1 MMSAARQLSKGN
13 LGLSENSMASSVLG
27 AMSKK
32 SAEARPNSSG
42 SPASEVP
49 TNGQK
54 TPIAPLP
61 SLPLTSG
68 IVTSKKEQNG
78 GTAPPPFNRK
88 RHDSQASET
97 STVSGTT
104 ISSAT
109 SAVKRV
115 ELPKDN
121 DEINQDQDKKEE
133 EDGELK
139 TEVGFEGDV
148 DTMKDLRK
156 TFAGIFG

>member
-1 MMSAARQLSKGN
+1 MICAQ
-13 LGLSENSMASSVLG
+13 
-27 AMSKK
+27 
-32 SAEARPNSSG
+32 
-42 SPASEVP
+42 
-49 TNGQK
+49 
-54 TPIAPLP
+54 
-61 SLPLTSG
+61 
-68 IVTSKKEQNG
+68 
-78 GTAPPPFNRK
+78 PPFFYEKTLIKNRQITTNNSIK
-88 RHDSQASET
+88 LFSASET

-121 DEINQDQDKKEE
+121 DDTNQDQDKKEE

-139 TEVGFEGDV
+139 AEVGFEGDV

>member
-1 MMSAARQLSKGN
+1 MRARFFYEILKKKNSTKTHKIN
-13 LGLSENSMASSVLG
+13 TNKITTSNSMKLFS
-27 AMSKK
+27 
-32 SAEARPNSSG
+32 
-42 SPASEVP
+42 
-49 TNGQK
+49 
-54 TPIAPLP
+54 
-61 SLPLTSG
+61 
-68 IVTSKKEQNG
+68 
-78 GTAPPPFNRK
+78 
-88 RHDSQASET
+88 ASET

-115 ELPKDN
+115 ELPKDKPDDTN
-121 DEINQDQDKKEE
+121 DDQKEE
-133 EDGELK
+133 EDGEMK

>member
-1 MMSAARQLSKGN
+1 MKKNHLKKTRQITTS
-13 LGLSENSMASSVLG
+13 NSMKLFS
-27 AMSKK
+27 
-32 SAEARPNSSG
+32 
-42 SPASEVP
+42 
-49 TNGQK
+49 
-54 TPIAPLP
+54 
-61 SLPLTSG
+61 
-68 IVTSKKEQNG
+68 
-78 GTAPPPFNRK
+78 
-88 RHDSQASET
+88 ASET

-121 DEINQDQDKKEE
+121 DDTNDQDKKEE

>member
-1 MMSAARQLSKGN
+1 MKLLS
-13 LGLSENSMASSVLG
+13 
-27 AMSKK
+27 
-32 SAEARPNSSG
+32 
-42 SPASEVP
+42 
-49 TNGQK
+49 
-54 TPIAPLP
+54 
-61 SLPLTSG
+61 
-68 IVTSKKEQNG
+68 
-78 GTAPPPFNRK
+78 
-88 RHDSQASET
+88 ASET

-121 DEINQDQDKKEE
+121 DDTNQDQDKKED

-139 TEVGFEGDV
+139 AEVGFEGDV

>member
-1 MMSAARQLSKGN
+1 MRATAFFYEKKPKKTRQITTN
-13 LGLSENSMASSVLG
+13 NSVKLFS
-27 AMSKK
+27 
-32 SAEARPNSSG
+32 
-42 SPASEVP
+42 
-49 TNGQK
+49 
-54 TPIAPLP
+54 
-61 SLPLTSG
+61 
-68 IVTSKKEQNG
+68 
-78 GTAPPPFNRK
+78 
-88 RHDSQASET
+88 ASET

-121 DEINQDQDKKEE
+121 DDTNQDQDKKEE

-139 TEVGFEGDV
+139 AEVGFEGDV

>member
-1 MMSAARQLSKGN
+1 MKKNRQITTS
-13 LGLSENSMASSVLG
+13 NSMKLLS
-27 AMSKK
+27 
-32 SAEARPNSSG
+32 
-42 SPASEVP
+42 
-49 TNGQK
+49 
-54 TPIAPLP
+54 
-61 SLPLTSG
+61 
-68 IVTSKKEQNG
+68 
-78 GTAPPPFNRK
+78 
-88 RHDSQASET
+88 ASET

-121 DEINQDQDKKEE
+121 DDTNQDQDKKEE

-139 TEVGFEGDV
+139 AEVGFEGDV

>member
-1 MMSAARQLSKGN
+1 MKLFS
-13 LGLSENSMASSVLG
+13 
-27 AMSKK
+27 
-32 SAEARPNSSG
+32 
-42 SPASEVP
+42 
-49 TNGQK
+49 
-54 TPIAPLP
+54 
-61 SLPLTSG
+61 
-68 IVTSKKEQNG
+68 
-78 GTAPPPFNRK
+78 
-88 RHDSQASET
+88 ASET

-121 DEINQDQDKKEE
+121 DDTNDQDKKEE

-139 TEVGFEGDV
+139 AEVGFEGDV

>member
-1 MMSAARQLSKGN
+1 M
-13 LGLSENSMASSVLG
+13 
-27 AMSKK
+27 
-32 SAEARPNSSG
+32 
-42 SPASEVP
+42 
-49 TNGQK
+49 
-54 TPIAPLP
+54 
-61 SLPLTSG
+61 
-68 IVTSKKEQNG
+68 
-78 GTAPPPFNRK
+78 
-88 RHDSQASET
+88 
-97 STVSGTT
+97 SGTT

-121 DEINQDQDKKEE
+121 DEPNQDQDKKEE

-139 TEVGFEGDV
+139 AEVGFEGDV

>member
-1 MMSAARQLSKGN
+1 MKLFS
-13 LGLSENSMASSVLG
+13 
-27 AMSKK
+27 
-32 SAEARPNSSG
+32 
-42 SPASEVP
+42 
-49 TNGQK
+49 
-54 TPIAPLP
+54 
-61 SLPLTSG
+61 
-68 IVTSKKEQNG
+68 
-78 GTAPPPFNRK
+78 
-88 RHDSQASET
+88 ASET

-121 DEINQDQDKKEE
+121 DDTKDQDKKDE

>member
-1 MMSAARQLSKGN
+1 MKLFS
-13 LGLSENSMASSVLG
+13 
-27 AMSKK
+27 
-32 SAEARPNSSG
+32 
-42 SPASEVP
+42 
-49 TNGQK
+49 
-54 TPIAPLP
+54 
-61 SLPLTSG
+61 
-68 IVTSKKEQNG
+68 
-78 GTAPPPFNRK
+78 
-88 RHDSQASET
+88 ASET

-109 SAVKRV
+109 SAVKRI

-121 DEINQDQDKKEE
+121 DDTKGPDTNDQDKKEV

>member
-1 MMSAARQLSKGN
+1 MKLFS
-13 LGLSENSMASSVLG
+13 
-27 AMSKK
+27 
-32 SAEARPNSSG
+32 
-42 SPASEVP
+42 
-49 TNGQK
+49 
-54 TPIAPLP
+54 
-61 SLPLTSG
+61 
-68 IVTSKKEQNG
+68 
-78 GTAPPPFNRK
+78 
-88 RHDSQASET
+88 ASET

-115 ELPKDN
+115 ELPKDKPDDTN
-121 DEINQDQDKKEE
+121 DDQKEE
-133 EDGELK
+133 EDGEMK

>member
-1 MMSAARQLSKGN
+1 MKFYEKTTTKKTRQITTS
-13 LGLSENSMASSVLG
+13 NSMKLFS
-27 AMSKK
+27 
-32 SAEARPNSSG
+32 
-42 SPASEVP
+42 
-49 TNGQK
+49 
-54 TPIAPLP
+54 
-61 SLPLTSG
+61 
-68 IVTSKKEQNG
+68 
-78 GTAPPPFNRK
+78 
-88 RHDSQASET
+88 ASET

-121 DEINQDQDKKEE
+121 DDTNDQDKKEE

>member
-1 MMSAARQLSKGN
+1 M
-13 LGLSENSMASSVLG
+13 
-27 AMSKK
+27 
-32 SAEARPNSSG
+32 
-42 SPASEVP
+42 
-49 TNGQK
+49 
-54 TPIAPLP
+54 
-61 SLPLTSG
+61 
-68 IVTSKKEQNG
+68 
-78 GTAPPPFNRK
+78 
-88 RHDSQASET
+88 
-97 STVSGTT
+97 SGTT

-121 DEINQDQDKKEE
+121 DDTNQDQDKKEE

-139 TEVGFEGDV
+139 AEVGFEGDV

>member
-1 MMSAARQLSKGN
+1 MKLFS
-13 LGLSENSMASSVLG
+13 
-27 AMSKK
+27 
-32 SAEARPNSSG
+32 
-42 SPASEVP
+42 ASETSTVSDTTISCAP
-49 TNGQK
+49 SAVKMVELPKDIFFYMRATAFFLWKKNLKKTRQITTNNSVK
-54 TPIAPLP
+54 LF
-61 SLPLTSG
+61 S
-68 IVTSKKEQNG
+68 
-78 GTAPPPFNRK
+78 
-88 RHDSQASET
+88 ASET

-121 DEINQDQDKKEE
+121 DEPTNQDQDKKED

-139 TEVGFEGDV
+139 AEVGFEGDV

>member
-1 MMSAARQLSKGN
+1 MKLFS
-13 LGLSENSMASSVLG
+13 
-27 AMSKK
+27 
-32 SAEARPNSSG
+32 
-42 SPASEVP
+42 
-49 TNGQK
+49 
-54 TPIAPLP
+54 
-61 SLPLTSG
+61 
-68 IVTSKKEQNG
+68 
-78 GTAPPPFNRK
+78 
-88 RHDSQASET
+88 ASET

-121 DEINQDQDKKEE
+121 EDTNDQDKKEE

>member
-1 MMSAARQLSKGN
+1 MKKNLKKTRQITTN
-13 LGLSENSMASSVLG
+13 NSVKLFS
-27 AMSKK
+27 
-32 SAEARPNSSG
+32 
-42 SPASEVP
+42 
-49 TNGQK
+49 
-54 TPIAPLP
+54 
-61 SLPLTSG
+61 
-68 IVTSKKEQNG
+68 
-78 GTAPPPFNRK
+78 
-88 RHDSQASET
+88 ASET

-121 DEINQDQDKKEE
+121 DEPTNQDQDKKED

-139 TEVGFEGDV
+139 AEVGFEGDV

>member
-1 MMSAARQLSKGN
+1 MAIFQSVQPSVVPHQPWK
-13 LGLSENSMASSVLG
+13 GLSC
-27 AMSKK
+27 
-32 SAEARPNSSG
+32 
-42 SPASEVP
+42 
-49 TNGQK
+49 QK
-54 TPIAPLP
+54 TIFLICA
-61 SLPLTSG
+61 
-68 IVTSKKEQNG
+68 Q
-78 GTAPPPFNRK
+78 PPFFYEKTLIKNRQITTNNSIK
-88 RHDSQASET
+88 LFSASET

-121 DEINQDQDKKEE
+121 DEPNQDQDKKEE

-139 TEVGFEGDV
+139 AEVGFEGDV

>member
-1 MMSAARQLSKGN
+1 MKLLS
-13 LGLSENSMASSVLG
+13 
-27 AMSKK
+27 
-32 SAEARPNSSG
+32 
-42 SPASEVP
+42 
-49 TNGQK
+49 
-54 TPIAPLP
+54 
-61 SLPLTSG
+61 
-68 IVTSKKEQNG
+68 
-78 GTAPPPFNRK
+78 
-88 RHDSQASET
+88 ASET

-121 DEINQDQDKKEE
+121 DDTNQDQDKKEE

-139 TEVGFEGDV
+139 AEVGFEGDV

>member
-1 MMSAARQLSKGN
+1 MKKNLKKTRQITTN
-13 LGLSENSMASSVLG
+13 NSVKLFS
-27 AMSKK
+27 
-32 SAEARPNSSG
+32 
-42 SPASEVP
+42 
-49 TNGQK
+49 
-54 TPIAPLP
+54 
-61 SLPLTSG
+61 
-68 IVTSKKEQNG
+68 
-78 GTAPPPFNRK
+78 
-88 RHDSQASET
+88 ASET

-121 DEINQDQDKKEE
+121 DDTNDQDKKEE

>member
-1 MMSAARQLSKGN
+1 MKKQNKKARQITTS
-13 LGLSENSMASSVLG
+13 NSMKLFS
-27 AMSKK
+27 
-32 SAEARPNSSG
+32 
-42 SPASEVP
+42 
-49 TNGQK
+49 
-54 TPIAPLP
+54 
-61 SLPLTSG
+61 
-68 IVTSKKEQNG
+68 
-78 GTAPPPFNRK
+78 
-88 RHDSQASET
+88 ASET

-121 DEINQDQDKKEE
+121 DEPNQDQDKKEE

-139 TEVGFEGDV
+139 AEVGFEGDV

>member
-1 MMSAARQLSKGN
+1 MKKKTFKKTRQITTN
-13 LGLSENSMASSVLG
+13 NSMKLFS
-27 AMSKK
+27 
-32 SAEARPNSSG
+32 
-42 SPASEVP
+42 
-49 TNGQK
+49 
-54 TPIAPLP
+54 
-61 SLPLTSG
+61 
-68 IVTSKKEQNG
+68 
-78 GTAPPPFNRK
+78 
-88 RHDSQASET
+88 ASET

-121 DEINQDQDKKEE
+121 DDTNDQDKKEE

>member
-1 MMSAARQLSKGN
+1 MKLLS
-13 LGLSENSMASSVLG
+13 
-27 AMSKK
+27 
-32 SAEARPNSSG
+32 
-42 SPASEVP
+42 
-49 TNGQK
+49 
-54 TPIAPLP
+54 
-61 SLPLTSG
+61 
-68 IVTSKKEQNG
+68 
-78 GTAPPPFNRK
+78 
-88 RHDSQASET
+88 ASET

-121 DEINQDQDKKEE
+121 DEPNQDQDKKEE

-139 TEVGFEGDV
+139 AEVGFEGDV